1 MPILSIYINLLWIF
15 QVSLAW
21 FFNNLHNFQFHRGFD
36 DFHVIFDLFVIFEYS
51 WLLFN
56 NRNISRENNYF
67 LLFSI
72 NILSIEYLKFIYIYR
87 RVHVGFWIQWS
98 QNFCN
103 SPQKNIRIALAY
115 ICLTCLRLFCEK
127 TVETHGCNC
136 FSSRNTRVHYP
147 YKYVNTSIS
156 SINR

>member
-1 MPILSIYINLLWIF
+1 MISTWSSIYSWSSSIL
-15 QVSLAW
+15 
-21 FFNNLHNFQFHRGFD
+21 
-36 DFHVIFDLFVIFEYS
+36 DFSSIIVIFLERIIIFYC
-51 WLLFN
+51 
-56 NRNISRENNYF
+56 F
-67 LLFSI
+67 LYSI

-127 TVETHGCNC
+127 KPLKLTDVIVFHPA
-136 FSSRNTRVHYP
+136 TRVYIIRI
-147 YKYVNTSIS
+147 NTLIPPFLPLTGKRNARMRVRS
-156 SINR
+156 